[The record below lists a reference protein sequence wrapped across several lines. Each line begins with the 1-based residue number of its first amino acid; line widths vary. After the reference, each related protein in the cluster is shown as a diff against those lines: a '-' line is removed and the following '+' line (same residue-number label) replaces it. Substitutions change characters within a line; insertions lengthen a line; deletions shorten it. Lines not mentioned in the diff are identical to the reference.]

1 MIARTVG
8 RVLALSPGGEIQ
20 ETRERF
26 ADNVRAIIA
35 QRLVPSV
42 EGRGMV
48 LAAEVLVV
56 TGTARET
63 IRKPEGNPPL
73 KDVMERGVHPYQMQT
88 FEMHLR
94 ELVKAGRVNVEDAR
108 AALG

>member
-1 MIARTVG
+1 M
-8 RVLALSPGGEIQ
+8 
-20 ETRERF
+20 
-26 ADNVRAIIA
+26 
-35 QRLVPSV
+35 
-42 EGRGMV
+42 
-48 LAAEVLVV
+48 LAAEILVV

-63 IRKPEGNPPL
+63 LRKPEGNPPL

-94 ELVKAGRVNVEDAR
+94 ELVKQGKVTVEDAR